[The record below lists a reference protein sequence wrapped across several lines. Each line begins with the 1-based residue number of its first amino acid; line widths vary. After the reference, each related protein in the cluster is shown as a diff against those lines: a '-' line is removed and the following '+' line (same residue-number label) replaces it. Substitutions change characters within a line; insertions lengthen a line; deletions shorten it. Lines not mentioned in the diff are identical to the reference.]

1 MSRAQPGPILRRCRP
16 SGTAPVRL
24 RASSIRPAGPAY
36 RARLTLVRPSLD
48 LRRTAVWPWDQGL
61 SNPAKP
67 GRHPS
72 AGRYPHSR
80 IQHHQRSAS

>member
-1 MSRAQPGPILRRCRP
+1 MSRAQTSPILRRCRP
-16 SGTAPVRL
+16 SGAAPVRL
-24 RASSIRPAGPAY
+24 RASSIRPPGPAY
-36 RARLTLVRPSLD
+36 RARLTLARPRLY
-48 LRRTAVWPWDQGL
+48 LRGTAARAWDQGL
-61 SNPAKP
+61 RNPAKP